1 MILKFKGILSGN
13 ALKIIAAAAMLA
25 DHTGFL
31 LLPQYGF
38 LRIIGRLAFPIFA
51 FMIAEGCKYT
61 KNKVKYFAMVACL
74 ATVCQV
80 VYYIFDK
87 SLYMSVLVSF
97 SLAILMVFALQ
108 NCKATMLAHESTLV
122 QKVLSAS
129 LFASLVVLV
138 YLINLWVEVDY
149 GFWGCMMPVA
159 ASLFHAPK
167 NCESN
172 LNSNNETK
180 NKPLQQLNFL
190 QKLDIVPVNVLAM
203 AAAMIPL
210 TLSIGWVQPYS
221 FFALVPLML
230 YSGKRGK
237 YKMKYFFY
245 IFYPLHLVLLQGIS
259 MLMSL

>member
-1 MILKFKGILSGN
+1 MKFKGILSGN

-25 DHTGFL
+25 DHAGFL

-122 QKVLSAS
+122 QKVLSAA

-167 NCESN
+167 KCE
-172 LNSNNETK
+172 NE
-180 NKPLQQLNFL
+180 FL

-245 IFYPLHLVLLQGIS
+245 IFYPLHLVVLQGIS